1 MFRAG
6 IFCGIPFGNAATR
19 ERSRCERENKSGAL
33 AERPDAAGSE
43 SKMRVGSVRFGF
55 CGAVR
60 FKEE

>member
-33 AERPDAAGSE
+33 AERPDEAGSE
-43 SKMRVGSVRFGF
+43 SKKDESRIGTVRVLRDRPV
-55 CGAVR
+55 
-60 FKEE
+60 

>member
-6 IFCGIPFGNAATR
+6 IFCGMPFGNAATR

-43 SKMRVGSVRFGF
+43 SKKDESRIGTVRVLRDRPV
-55 CGAVR
+55 
-60 FKEE
+60 